1 MHGVFVHQ
9 APDLLLV
16 HDPAPMPERR
26 LHAAPAIGLELVLD
40 RVHAGKPFAQR
51 QRAGMRAAVMDEI
64 MRQRDPAL
72 KEAVEAS
79 LAGDVKRTFA
89 KLGHNIAEV
98 TLYVEISRARDRAEL
113 VSDDKAALRETLE
126 AVTGERIAALEAV
139 GGEKAKERVVA
150 DESGRDVEKGNE
162 TPQRTARPEP
172 EKAHEPKSVDRGLDL

>member
-26 LHAAPAIGLELVLD
+26 LHAAPAIGLELV
-40 RVHAGKPFAQR
+40 RGRSRACAAIKPFAQL

-139 GGEKAKERVVA
+139 GGEKAKERV
-150 DESGRDVEKGNE
+150 
-162 TPQRTARPEP
+162 P
-172 EKAHEPKSVDRGLDL
+172 RG